1 MAEYL
6 DMKPIIEQHTPNFRL
21 WHENNILK
29 AVVNAGISV
38 DKERLLRALNDAR
51 YFYREGFDAAMSA
64 ADVVEVVRCK
74 DCCLGRPWCD
84 GSVSCQR
91 LAVKNDYMA
100 DLWMKPD
107 DFCSYG
113 EKREL
118 KGENTDA

>member
-29 AVVNAGISV
+29 AVVDAGISV

-74 DCCLGRPWCD
+74 DCKYGEKDEGENVLSYFCQYDGCD
-84 GSVSCQR
+84 WNYG
-91 LAVKNDYMA
+91 NH
-100 DLWMKPD
+100 
-107 DFCSYG
+107 FCSYG
-113 EKREL
+113 ERR
-118 KGENTDA
+118 NNAAD